1 MILLGQVGTCQG
13 PTCGAGQV
21 IRLAVLK
28 DDRAETL
35 DCRNLLTPVLVRAF
49 GVRADVC
56 PNPALNH
63 SVHKISPDT
72 L

>member
-21 IRLAVLK
+21 IGLAVLE
-28 DDRAETL
+28 DDRAEAL
-35 DCRNLLTPVLVRAF
+35 DCRNLLPPVLIWAF
-49 GVRADVC
+49 GMRADVC
-56 PNPALNH
+56 PNSALNH
-63 SVHKISPDT
+63 SVHKISPNT